1 LAASCWYAC
10 NVSFARISAKF
21 CGAFAF
27 QLKSTIAPAAPV
39 VATASMKLCPS
50 KFSPRN
56 ATNSSPLLIV
66 RESVLTLSITTVPSP
81 DENEPPA
88 NCAI

>member
-1 LAASCWYAC
+1 M
-10 NVSFARISAKF
+10 SAKF
-21 CGAFAF
+21 CETFAF

-39 VATASMKLCPS
+39 AATASMKLCPS

-56 ATNSSPLLIV
+56 ATNSSPRFIV
-66 RESVLTLSITTVPSP
+66 RESVLTLSMTTVPSP
-81 DENEPPA
+81 DESEPPD